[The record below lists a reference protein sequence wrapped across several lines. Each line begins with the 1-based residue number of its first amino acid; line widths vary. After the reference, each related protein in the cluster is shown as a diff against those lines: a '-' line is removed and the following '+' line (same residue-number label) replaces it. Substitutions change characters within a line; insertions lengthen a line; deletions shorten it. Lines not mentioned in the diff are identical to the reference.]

1 MNDFNKAVEFVLKHE
16 GGYVN
21 DPNDAGG
28 ETKFGISKR
37 AYPNVDIKN
46 LTREQAIEI
55 YRRDYWNQLPEGL
68 PAVIHC
74 VLFDCAVN
82 AGIGRALR
90 ILQSAIKVKQDGR
103 WGKLSQTALNKY
115 DVNDVLLNFV
125 TERVMFYST
134 LTTFSRYGKGWV
146 NRSLATLIEFKE

>member
-16 GGYVN
+16 GGYSN
-21 DPNDAGG
+21 DPHDAGG
-28 ETKFGISKR
+28 ETNYGISKR

-46 LTREQAIEI
+46 LTRDQAIEI
-55 YRRDYWNQLPEGL
+55 YKRDYWDKLPNTL
-68 PAVIHC
+68 PAAVHC

-90 ILQSAIKVKQDGR
+90 ILQAAIKVGQDGK
-103 WGKLSQTALNKY
+103 WGGLSQSALNKY
-115 DVNDVLLNFV
+115 DVNDLLLKFV

-134 LTTFSRYGKGWV
+134 LTTFGRYGKGWV
-146 NRSLATLIEFKE
+146 SRSLATLIEFKE

>member
-1 MNDFNKAVEFVLKHE
+1 MNDFKKAVEFVLKHE

-21 DPNDAGG
+21 DPHDAGG
-28 ETKFGISKR
+28 ETNYGISKR

-46 LTREQAIEI
+46 LTRDQAIEI
-55 YRRDYWNQLPEGL
+55 YKRDYWDKL
-68 PAVIHC
+68 PATLPAAVHC

-90 ILQSAIKVKQDGR
+90 ILQAAIKVGQDGK
-103 WGKLSQTALNKY
+103 WGGLSQSALNKY
-115 DVNDVLLNFV
+115 DVNDLLLKFV

-134 LTTFSRYGKGWV
+134 LTTFGRYGKGWV
-146 NRSLATLIEFKE
+146 SRSLATLIEFKE